1 MLVFVFGGFF
11 FLSFRL
17 MIPSTAHNLSSLPL
31 SHDWTGCFS
40 CKEAVM
46 MIAFVKEGVELATN
60 VLVAI
65 YVFWKS

>member
-1 MLVFVFGGFF
+1 
-11 FLSFRL
+11 